1 MPGSAEGDLFM
12 EEANDTV
19 NFVKQ
24 LHAAQGSTVTA
35 EDVEQTATCAKS
47 GDLEGIVSTVLSRLD
62 SVFAHADEDG
72 APPPLDRG
80 SRPWLTQRAGT
91 ASPAPPAQR

>member
-1 MPGSAEGDLFM
+1 MFA
-12 EEANDTV
+12 EEATDTV

-24 LHAAQGSTVTA
+24 LHAAQGSTVTS
-35 EDVEQTATCAKS
+35 EDVERTETCAKS
-47 GDLEGIVSTVLSRLD
+47 GDLEGIVSVVLSRLD

-72 APPPLDRG
+72 APPRLARG
-80 SRPWLTQRAGT
+80 WRRWLTLRLGT